1 MNYKDYQRSRN
12 AAWQILIDC
21 HVTELP
27 VRVVQLCRDIGVTVR
42 RAPLPEGVDGQSMI
56 LDGQPIIL
64 YRDTESTGRM
74 RFTIAHELGHIL
86 LGHVGKYELVS
97 REPSPQDNPIE
108 QAANVFASRLL
119 APACVLWG
127 CCVGSPEDIMGL
139 CNISR
144 AAAEFRWERMQE
156 LYRRN
161 KFLLHPLEQQVYANF
176 RPYIEQNKITG
187 RRQPPGTGR

>member
-1 MNYKDYQRSRN
+1 MNYKDYQQSRD
-12 AAWQILIDC
+12 ATWRILIDC
-21 HVTELP
+21 RVTELP
-27 VRVVQLCRDIGVTVR
+27 VRVVQICRRIGVTVR

-64 YRDTESTGRM
+64 YKDMESTGRI

-86 LGHVGKYELVS
+86 LGHVGKYELMN

-127 CCVGSPEDIMGL
+127 CRAGSPEDIMRL
-139 CNISR
+139 CGISR
-144 AAAEFRWERMQE
+144 TAAEFRWGRMQE

-161 KFLLHPLEQQVYANF
+161 KFLLHPLERQLYANF
-176 RPYIEQNKITG
+176 RLYIEKNKLKG
-187 RRQPPGTGR
+187 HHRLPGTDR